1 MRPVIAKPNVVKP
14 IVVKLGGS
22 TSDGADLQTWV
33 AALAAARLPLVVVPG
48 GGPFAELVRTEQK
61 RVGFSDEAAHAMA
74 ILAMDAFGCVIM
86 DGQARMT
93 PARSLDEL
101 ERALDEEKI
110 PVWLPSSMTIGAADI
125 PASWDITSD
134 SLAAWLAGRI
144 KAEALLLIKQTE
156 AFSAEDSVADLM
168 ARGIVDPA
176 FAATLPDGVGLFLAS
191 PPDAAG
197 ARSTLAAGK
206 LPGTKIRTTA
216 APLRRAG

>member
-1 MRPVIAKPNVVKP
+1 
-14 IVVKLGGS
+14 
-22 TSDGADLQTWV
+22 
-33 AALAAARLPLVVVPG
+33 
-48 GGPFAELVRTEQK
+48 
-61 RVGFSDEAAHAMA
+61 MA

-86 DGQARMT
+86 DRQARMA

-101 ERALDEEKI
+101 ERVLDEEKI
-110 PVWLPSSMTIGAADI
+110 AVWLPSSMTIGAADI

-176 FAATLPDGVGLFLAS
+176 FAAMLPGGVGLFLAG
-191 PPDAAG
+191 PADAAG

-206 LPGTKIRTTA
+206 LPGAKIGTA
-216 APLRRAG
+216 AIPLRRAG